1 MEKILILF
9 AHPRF
14 EKSRANKLLTQHIP
28 KRKNITFNDLYERY
42 PTFNI
47 DIEYEKKLINE
58 HKIIVCQF
66 PVYWYS
72 APAMLK
78 QWMEM
83 VLDYG
88 WAYGT
93 HGSALKGKIMLN
105 VVTTGGQRNRYQQG
119 QRNRYSIKDFL
130 LPYEQSARTC
140 QMTYLPP
147 FAVQGTY
154 KLTDRELE
162 EYAKQYDILL
172 QKLLE
177 GKLNYEELQ
186 NLEVINDI
194 CSIES

>member
-28 KRKNITFNDLYERY
+28 NRENITFHDLYERY

-47 DIEYEKKLINE
+47 DIEREKELVSQ

-66 PVYWYS
+66 PFYWYS

-78 QWMEM
+78 HWVEM
-83 VLDYG
+83 VLQYD

-93 HGSALKGKIMLN
+93 GGNALKDKVMLN
-105 VVTTGGQRNRYQQG
+105 VVTTGGQRKLYQAG
-119 QRNRYSIKDFL
+119 QRNQYSVKEFL
-130 LPYEQSARTC
+130 RPYEQLAKVC
-140 QMTYLPP
+140 QMIYLPP
-147 FAVQGTY
+147 FTVHGTY
-154 KLTDRELE
+154 KLSDSEME
-162 EYAKQYDILL
+162 IFAQQYDILL

-177 GKLNYEELQ
+177 GNMNYLELQ
-186 NLEVINDI
+186 KLEN
-194 CSIES
+194 